1 MNLPNLKLFLINCN
15 QIYSNLA
22 TKIKV
27 FPSCQFL
34 TILNKNIEKT
44 LERIKGIGT
53 SHTFEGE
60 YIADFIERLD
70 ILLEVKGLR
79 MEGNTLKILVG
90 EPKNADQEEI
100 LRVIT
105 KASLLNNSV
114 AGYED
119 TPNGKMLYFEF
130 YIPPWNE
137 QYVK

>member
-1 MNLPNLKLFLINCN
+1 LKENL
-15 QIYSNLA
+15 
-22 TKIKV
+22 V
-27 FPSCQFL
+27 
-34 TILNKNIEKT
+34 KT

-70 ILLEVKGLR
+70 GLLEVEGIKV
-79 MEGNTLKILVG
+79 EGNTLKILVG
-90 EPKNADQEEI
+90 ETKKPGQEEI

-119 TPNGKMLYFEF
+119 TPHGKMLYFEF
-130 YIPPWNE
+130 YIPPWSE
-137 QYVK
+137 QYIK